1 MNGRKQKSNS
11 EKRKHPVSCRLTDQ
25 ELSQVDSQR
34 GGMTRGEF
42 LRRAAMDADLPPLV
56 PEVNKVAW
64 HELSKLS
71 GNFNQ
76 LCKQQNTYGA
86 LNNPDEM
93 PEIIQN
99 LRLALLGVKE
109 SVDPRKPKEI
119 EKVTTIQDRH
129 YELRRDGC
137 APNQISKLMLSELHQ
152 ILQQIGFSESNLYGW
167 DEVVLDEFGG
177 WCEWALDALGEVER
191 DRIASR
197 QLDDDYG
204 ISIEPEDYF
213 GCEE

>member
-11 EKRKHPVSCRLTDQ
+11 EKRKHPISCRLTDQ

-42 LRRAAMDADLPPLV
+42 LRRAAMDAELPPLV
-56 PEVNKVAW
+56 PEINKDAW
-64 HELSKLS
+64 HELSKLN

-76 LCKQQNTYGA
+76 LCKQLNTFGA

-93 PEIIQN
+93 SEIIQS

-109 SVDPRKPKEI
+109 SVDPKKHKETA
-119 EKVTTIQDRH
+119 KLTTIQDRH

-137 APNQISKLMLSELHQ
+137 TPNQISKLMLSELHQ
-152 ILQQIGFSESNLYGW
+152 ILQQIGFSESNFYGW
-167 DEVVLDEFGG
+167 DEVVFNEFGG
-177 WCEWALDALGEVER
+177 WCEWAFEAVCEVER
-191 DRIASR
+191 DTIVSR
-197 QLDDDYG
+197 QIDDDYG
-204 ISIEPEDYF
+204 ISIEPKDYF
-213 GCEE
+213 GCDE